1 MKPEDSASV
10 LLQKHIF
17 PRKMQINVF
26 NKGAFTWDYGA
37 FITGKVLEYF
47 RVSVWKK
54 GKEKKFAIF

>member
-26 NKGAFTWDYGA
+26 NKGAFT
-37 FITGKVLEYF
+37 
-47 RVSVWKK
+47 
-54 GKEKKFAIF
+54 